1 MAFIRAKI
9 IKGVNYYYLVENK
22 RIDGKVKQK
31 ILQYFGTTL
40 PDVYSMV
47 KKSIVVPTVKRHAV
61 VAKEAVQRVS
71 PTKTKGK
78 FEPSKVS
85 TTPVKV
91 INNLVSATK
100 AMGKVEPSVVVK
112 PVSTT
117 AVKVPDRVSTTP
129 LDIQIILQ
137 RRAAALNVSA
147 EGYLKKLLRISPD
160 GKLGHHGVDRKT
172 GKKY

>member
-71 PTKTKGK
+71 PTKTKGNI
-78 FEPSKVS
+78 EPSKVS
-85 TTPVKV
+85 TTDK
-91 INNLVSATK
+91 I
-100 AMGKVEPSVVVK
+100 

-117 AVKVPDRVSTTP
+117 KTKTHDNPVATTV
-129 LDIQIILQ
+129 DVQIALQ
-137 RRAAALNVSA
+137 RRAAVNNMTA
-147 EGYLKKLLRISPD
+147 EAYLAKLL
-160 GKLGHHGVDRKT
+160 GTHHGVSRKT
-172 GKKY
+172 GKRY